1 MDKAWRETDLVSQLI
16 IGSVQEGIIFH
27 DLELRYQVW
36 NAFME
41 RLTGMPASAVL
52 GRHPSELFPFMRVGG
67 VMARLEQT
75 LAGMTP
81 APIEFPYYIPATGR
95 SGWAQQTSTPLR
107 DPAGAIIGVI
117 AIVRDI
123 TESKQAEM
131 ALRESEE
138 RYRAQFRLASEGI
151 ITHTRE
157 GELLEVN
164 EAFARMHGYLPEEMV
179 RGQLKDL
186 DVPDSSQCAAER
198 LDRIMAGEAL
208 TFEVEH
214 RHRDGHT
221 FPLEVSASAVSSGG
235 KSVILAFHRDITER
249 KQAELALRDAY
260 QFNDQI
266 IKGAEEGIVVY
277 GMDLK
282 YRVWNPFMER
292 LTGFP
297 ASAVLGR
304 HPSEVFPHLE
314 EQGRFERLERA
325 LAGAAV
331 GPGDFPYRF
340 PNTGKSGWATND
352 YAPLRNSSGAIIG
365 VIGLVHDITPRKQAE
380 NRLTESEERYRT
392 QFNLASEGIIAH
404 NLEGDFLEVNETFAR
419 LHGYSRQ
426 EMLKMGL
433 KDINLPGLA
442 KMAPERLERL
452 LAGESVTFEVRHLH
466 KDGHVIPLEVVAGV
480 VLSGGQSVILAFHRD
495 ITERKQIEEER
506 AKVEA
511 RLRQSERIESLGLLA
526 GGVAHDMNNVLGA
539 ILGLA
544 TASQASPPAGPAVQ
558 KAFDTIAKAAVR
570 GGEMVK
576 SLLALARQSPD
587 EERDLDLNAILWEEA
602 HLLEHTTLAKV
613 RLDLVLAP
621 DLLPIRGDEG
631 ALTHA
636 IMNLCVNAVDAMPDN
651 GTLTLRTRNLDL
663 DWVEVMVED
672 TGDGMTGEVLAR
684 ALDPFFTTKPV
695 GKGTGLGLSMVYST
709 VKAHHGRMDIE
720 SEPGL
725 GTRVRMRF
733 PACGRGAGA
742 PPIGEDPRPAPA
754 AAGLKVLLVDDDE
767 LIQSTIQMILEV
779 LGHAATLV
787 ASGEEALAAIEAG
800 LRPDVVILDLNMPGL
815 GGAGT
820 LPRLRALLPEVPVLL
835 ATGRADQSALDLA
848 ASFPGVALLAKPFSM
863 ADLQKHIGAMART

>member
-1 MDKAWRETDLVSQLI
+1 MKKAWRETDLVSQLI

-41 RLTGMPASAVL
+41 RLTGLPASAVL
-52 GRHPSELFPFMRVGG
+52 GRHPLELFPFMKVGG

-75 LAGMTP
+75 LAGTDSGS
-81 APIEFPYYIPATGR
+81 IDFPYYIPATGK
-95 SGWAQQTSTPLR
+95 SGWAQQTSTPFR
-107 DPAGAIIGVI
+107 DPAGGIIGVI

-123 TESKQAEM
+123 TESKNAEM
-131 ALRESEE
+131 ALR
-138 RYRAQFRLASEGI
+138 
-151 ITHTRE
+151 
-157 GELLEVN
+157 
-164 EAFARMHGYLPEEMV
+164 
-179 RGQLKDL
+179 
-186 DVPDSSQCAAER
+186 
-198 LDRIMAGEAL
+198 
-208 TFEVEH
+208 
-214 RHRDGHT
+214 
-221 FPLEVSASAVSSGG
+221 
-235 KSVILAFHRDITER
+235 
-249 KQAELALRDAY
+249 
-260 QFNDQI
+260 
-266 IKGAEEGIVVY
+266 
-277 GMDLK
+277 
-282 YRVWNPFMER
+282 
-292 LTGFP
+292 
-297 ASAVLGR
+297 
-304 HPSEVFPHLE
+304 
-314 EQGRFERLERA
+314 
-325 LAGAAV
+325 
-331 GPGDFPYRF
+331 
-340 PNTGKSGWATND
+340 
-352 YAPLRNSSGAIIG
+352 
-365 VIGLVHDITPRKQAE
+365 
-380 NRLTESEERYRT
+380 ESEERYRT
-392 QFNLASEGIIAH
+392 QFNLASEGIIVH
-404 NLEGDFLEVNETFAR
+404 TLEGGFLEVNETFAR

-426 EMLKMGL
+426 EMLRMGL
-433 KDINLPGLA
+433 KDINLPGQA
-442 KMAPERLERL
+442 KMPQERLDRL
-452 LAGESVTFEVRHLH
+452 LAGESVTFEVRHVH
-466 KDGHVIPLEVVAGV
+466 RDGHIIPLEVMAGV

-495 ITERKQIEEER
+495 ITERKQVEEER

-544 TASQASPPAGPAVQ
+544 SANQASHEAGSAVH

-651 GTLTLRTRNLDL
+651 GTLTLRTRNLDQ
-663 DWVEVMVED
+663 DWIEVMVED
-672 TGDGMTGEVLAR
+672 TGDGMTGDVLAR

-733 PACGRGAGA
+733 PACGPGAEA
-742 PPIGEDPRPAPA
+742 PRSEEPRPASA

-787 ASGEEALAAIEAG
+787 GSGEEALAEIEAG

-820 LPRLRALLPEVPVLL
+820 LPRLRALLPGVPVLL

-848 ASFPGVALLAKPFSM
+848 AAYPGVALLAKPFSM
-863 ADLQKHIGAMART
+863 ADLQKHIGALART